1 MITKCY
7 KCYINTGKTCR
18 LSVAVKTY
26 GFTVLRWDCTVW
38 PGLQHGKR
46 SKAVYSVISH
56 SFAKLFGKP
65 SLKYLDQCKT
75 KRKRYWVDQL
85 NVFPVIIKHKHNM
98 SSCLQDEM
106 GLNCVSVHTLR
117 KQEWTQIWWLHNV
130 INAKETLERRVA

>member
-1 MITKCY
+1 MTYDFIVL
-7 KCYINTGKTCR
+7 
-18 LSVAVKTY
+18 LSVCS
-26 GFTVLRWDCTVW
+26 VL
-38 PGLQHGKR
+38 PLLQHVKR

-106 GLNCVSVHTLR
+106 GLNCIRVHTLR

-130 INAKETLERRVA
+130 INALQTLDRRLD